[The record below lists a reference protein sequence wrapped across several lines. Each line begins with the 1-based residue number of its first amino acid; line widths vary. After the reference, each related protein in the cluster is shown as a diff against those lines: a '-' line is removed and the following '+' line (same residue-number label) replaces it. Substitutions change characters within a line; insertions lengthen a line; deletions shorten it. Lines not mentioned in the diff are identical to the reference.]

1 MEIFLELISRDI
13 LTVIFIAYIS
23 YTFDKTIRT
32 ILSILLMMISAL
44 FIAIGI
50 VINRLRK
57 HCKLSVRSM
66 GPN

>member
-1 MEIFLELISRDI
+1 MEIFLKLIFQDI

-32 ILSILLMMISAL
+32 ILSILLMIVSAL
-44 FIAIGI
+44 FITVGVA
-50 VINRLRK
+50 INRLRK
-57 HCKLSVRSM
+57 HCKFSVRSM